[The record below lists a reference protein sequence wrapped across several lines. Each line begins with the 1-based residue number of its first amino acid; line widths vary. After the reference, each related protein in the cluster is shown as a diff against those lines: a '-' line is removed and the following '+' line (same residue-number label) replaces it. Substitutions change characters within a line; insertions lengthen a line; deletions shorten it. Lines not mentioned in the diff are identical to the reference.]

1 MEVCRLRRPISFHPS
16 RSRDLERSAAALQ
29 FSGARGVSCCS
40 PTSFSSAQV
49 RASFTPHTSTPVP
62 LPCAHQRAE
71 IRSRLTFCHKRSV
84 RALVSLPQEQID
96 ARGDREVKMQTAWRQ
111 RIEYHYDLFREWRGS
126 RGRHGAGD
134 ASADASLACARLWA
148 CLGSACSRLGRW
160 LGCRLRRRLCGPEL
174 SGRCQSGSA
183 RARARRVASA
193 RAYAIALDRQGTRDV
208 AHVRV
213 GPASTKSVML
223 SRGGTAQVL
232 GHWVEV
238 MRVVCGR
245 LGVVCELACPL
256 GTAPELSNRVPK
268 TEAPRVPCC
277 ELTCSQ

>member
-1 MEVCRLRRPISFHPS
+1 MEFCRLRRPISFPPS
-16 RSRDLERSAAALQ
+16 RSRGVERRAGDWQ

-148 CLGSACSRLGRW
+148 CLGSACSRLGQW

-193 RAYAIALDRQGTRDV
+193 RAYAIALDR
-208 AHVRV
+208 
-213 GPASTKSVML
+213 P
-223 SRGGTAQVL
+223 
-232 GHWVEV
+232 GHPG
-238 MRVVCGR
+238 CS
-245 LGVVCELACPL
+245 ACPGQAREHKICNVVARWDRPSVGAL
-256 GTAPELSNRVPK
+256 GGGHEGSVWPSGGGLRACMSSRDRSGALEPS
-268 TEAPRVPCC
+268 A
-277 ELTCSQ
+277 

>member
-1 MEVCRLRRPISFHPS
+1 VERRAG
-16 RSRDLERSAAALQ
+16 DWQ

-183 RARARRVASA
+183 RARARQVASA
-193 RAYAIALDRQGTRDV
+193 RAPCDRARPAGHPGRGAWLGRAREHRMCDVVARWDRPSVGALGGGQEGSVWPSGGGLRARMSAQERSG
-208 AHVRV
+208 ALGPV
-213 GPASTKSVML
+213 GQRSFDFTL
-223 SRGGTAQVL
+223 
-232 GHWVEV
+232 EV
-238 MRVVCGR
+238 
-245 LGVVCELACPL
+245 
-256 GTAPELSNRVPK
+256 
-268 TEAPRVPCC
+268 
-277 ELTCSQ
+277 